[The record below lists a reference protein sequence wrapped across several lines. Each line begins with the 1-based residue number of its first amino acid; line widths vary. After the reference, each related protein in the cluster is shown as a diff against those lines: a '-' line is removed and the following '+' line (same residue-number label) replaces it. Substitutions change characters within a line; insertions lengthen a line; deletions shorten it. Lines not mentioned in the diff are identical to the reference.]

1 VFRRFHQASDGWP
14 QHQLDPRH
22 ARVLRDPRLHHHH
35 GGGAGA
41 GSSTRPASSHH
52 SLDAINEALEELQL
66 HALDAHAPGR
76 NQLLDFDFGRLE
88 RQLAIFLV

>member
-1 VFRRFHQASDGWP
+1 VCFGT
-14 QHQLDPRH
+14 LDFIITMEGELVR
-22 ARVLRDPRLHHHH
+22 A
-35 GGGAGA
+35 
-41 GSSTRPASSHH
+41 PAPAQPPFTTG
-52 SLDAINEALEELQL
+52 LDAINEALEELQL